1 MVGAALGKGVW
12 LEEISLGLPEVEMA
26 IAGGPRKICITS
38 QLRNW
43 RESQFPGRDSE
54 DEEARGGA
62 GGPWSPG
69 RWAQGTLGLS
79 TQLRGPGARGGA
91 EQVSREETCQQTN
104 CLLKLQPTKA
114 FCSCV
119 EGGTCQGST
128 RSRVLKIC
136 V

>member
-12 LEEISLGLPEVEMA
+12 LEEVSLGLPEVEMA

-62 GGPWSPG
+62 GGPRSPG
-69 RWAQGTLGLS
+69 RWA
-79 TQLRGPGARGGA
+79 
-91 EQVSREETCQQTN
+91 
-104 CLLKLQPTKA
+104 
-114 FCSCV
+114 
-119 EGGTCQGST
+119 
-128 RSRVLKIC
+128 
-136 V
+136 